1 MSKKT
6 KNATGIVFST
16 DPDFAYQS
24 DDTPE
29 TNTLPPA
36 QQQLKIWLDRLGGN
50 KTVTAVR
57 GFIGTDTDL
66 TDLAKQLK
74 TACGTGGSQKNGEIL
89 IQGDQRDKV
98 LMWLTGKGYKAKKA
112 GS

>member
-16 DPDFAYQS
+16 DPDFEYQS
-24 DDTPE
+24 DDTAE
-29 TNTLPPA
+29 ADTLPPA

-50 KTVTAVR
+50 KTVTAIR

-66 TDLAKQLK
+66 TELAKQLK
-74 TACGTGGSQKNGEIL
+74 TACGTGGSQKKGEIL

-98 LMWLTGKGYKAKKA
+98 LAWLMAKGYKAKKA

>member
-1 MSKKT
+1 MSRKT

-16 DPDFAYQS
+16 DPDFQYQS
-24 DDTPE
+24 GDTPE
-29 TNTLPPA
+29 ANTLPPA
-36 QQQLKIWLDRLGGN
+36 RQQLKIWLDRLSGN

-57 GFIGTDTDL
+57 GFVGTETDL

-74 TACGTGGSQKNGEIL
+74 IACGTGGSQKNGEIM

-98 LMWLTGKGYKAKKA
+98 MTWLIGKRYKAKKA